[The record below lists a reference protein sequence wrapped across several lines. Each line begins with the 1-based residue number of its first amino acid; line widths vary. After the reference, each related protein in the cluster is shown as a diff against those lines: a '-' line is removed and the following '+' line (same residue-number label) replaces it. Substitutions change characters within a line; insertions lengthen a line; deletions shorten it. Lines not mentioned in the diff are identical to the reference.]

1 MRRHSARV
9 RSVVRAVSRQIRCF
23 GSTTLSGRPTR
34 RPHCPKDCGVGARC
48 DKRLTR
54 DDAAHGLRCAET
66 TMSSRA
72 CHAAMRLEAKVQA
85 WSVIMTEKY
94 RGGAARRQLFDDLRG
109 FLGWRCN

>member
-1 MRRHSARV
+1 MHAHFQRTCTSVKIDASSLGACSKRGAR
-9 RSVVRAVSRQIRCF
+9 SIRQIRCF
-23 GSTTLSGRPTR
+23 GSTTLSGPPTR
-34 RPHCPKDCGVGARC
+34 RPHCPKDCGVGVRC

-85 WSVIMTEKY
+85 WPVIEKNVLTW
-94 RGGAARRQLFDDLRG
+94 GRR
-109 FLGWRCN
+109 